1 MNIEPQSL
9 EALIGEFSS
18 LPGIG
23 QKTARRLAYHIL
35 SRNEGDVERF
45 SANLLNAK
53 KNVHPCPRCYAFTDE
68 DLCPVCKARPDSKCI
83 CVVEKSSDIVPFE
96 RSGIYKGTYFVLGGV
111 ISPLDGIGPDDI
123 NIKGLL
129 ARIAQH
135 EIDHLNGKV
144 FVDRLTPLRRTLLK
158 RKLNDI
164 FSGKTRTHYRM
175 KYATKKK

>member
-1 MNIEPQSL
+1 MNIEPASL

-35 SRNEGDVERF
+35 SKNEGDVERF
-45 SANLLNAK
+45 STNLLNAK

-111 ISPLDGIGPDDI
+111 ISPLDGIGPEHLHLPELVKR
-123 NIKGLL
+123 IKDEGIEELIFAL
-129 ARIAQH
+129 
-135 EIDHLNGKV
+135 GS
-144 FVDRLTPLRRTLLK
+144 LRVMVRTKIGGNPKQLFQSCT
-158 RKLNDI
+158 NN
-164 FSGKTRTHYRM
+164 S
-175 KYATKKK
+175 